1 MRENLNMSGTADRE
15 TNVGRESNVGWHE
28 SVLPNGFAKRPRS
41 SVTDTNDNPAGLAAE
56 VNELETTPEHY
67 NLIAGD
73 PMVVGWT
80 RSYDDPNVVA
90 LRERLDRENGI
101 PDLELVEPVDIDR
114 AVELFD
120 RDGFVVVRDALDPA
134 LLERMR
140 TAVDRVV
147 DRLLEVDPDN
157 SVGGGAGGLPH
168 RYSFGSSS
176 ATRHMLHVPEWCELV
191 DLATTTPILTAIFG
205 SPNYLLGG
213 GGGDMALPGAIEY
226 QGLHSDNIW
235 EELPDRSGR
244 VGVRDL
250 PVPVVTINFPM
261 VDFTRVNGPVRQIP
275 GTQNSHDPIPSL
287 AAEPDWMKLSTVCPV
302 PAGSAIIRDNRTWHG
317 GTPNLSRDVRA
328 MPNMEYFAPWFRS
341 EGVIRS
347 MPYERWQALS
357 AHGRRIAR
365 HVMLGAGEQ
374 LIGEG
379 FIHPRRAEREAFR
392 AKQLEALGKAKMQE
406 YKARS

>member
-1 MRENLNMSGTADRE
+1 MP
-15 TNVGRESNVGWHE
+15 
-28 SVLPNGFAKRPRS
+28 PNGFVKRPRS

-56 VNELETTPEHY
+56 ANELETTPEHY
-67 NLIAGD
+67 NLVAGD
-73 PMVVGWT
+73 PTVVGWT
-80 RSYDDPNVVA
+80 RTYDDPNVVA
-90 LRERLDRENGI
+90 LRARLDQENGI
-101 PDLELVEPVDIDR
+101 PDLELVEPADVDR

-134 LLERMR
+134 LLQRMR
-140 TAVDRVV
+140 AAVDRVV
-147 DRLLEVDPDN
+147 DRLIEVDPDN

-244 VGVRDL
+244 VTVRDL

-261 VDFTRVNGPVRQIP
+261 IDFTRVNGPVRQIP

-287 AAEPDWMKLSTVCPV
+287 AAEPAWMKLSTVCPV

-317 GTPNLSRDVRA
+317 GTPNLSHDVRA

-357 AHGRRIAR
+357 PHGRRIAR
-365 HVMLGAGEQ
+365 HVMLGASEQ

-392 AKQLEALGKAKMQE
+392 AKQLEELGAEQAQE
-406 YKARS
+406 YQERS

>member
-1 MRENLNMSGTADRE
+1 MRENPNMSGTADRQ
-15 TNVGRESNVGWHE
+15 TNVGRESKVGWHE
-28 SVLPNGFAKRPRS
+28 AVPPNGFVKRPRS
-41 SVTDTNDNPAGLAAE
+41 SVSDTNDNPAGLAA
-56 VNELETTPEHY
+56 VANELETTPEHY
-67 NLIAGD
+67 NLVAGD
-73 PMVVGWT
+73 PTVVGWT

-90 LRERLDRENGI
+90 LRERLDHENGI
-101 PDLELVEPVDIDR
+101 PDLELVESADVDR

-120 RDGFVVVRDALDPA
+120 RDGFVAVGDALDSA

-140 TAVDRVV
+140 AAVDRVV
-147 DRLLEVDPDN
+147 DRLIEVDPDN

-191 DLATTTPILTAIFG
+191 DLPTTTPILTAIFG

-226 QGLHSDNIW
+226 QGLHSDNLW

-244 VGVRDL
+244 VSVRDL

-261 VDFTRVNGPVRQIP
+261 IDFTRLNGPVRQVP
-275 GTQNSHDPIPSL
+275 GTQNSREPIPSL
-287 AAEPDWMKLSTVCPV
+287 AAEPGWMKLSTVCPV

-328 MPNMEYFAPWFRS
+328 MPNIEYFAPWFRS

-347 MPYERWQALS
+347 MPFKRWQELS
-357 AHGRRIAR
+357 PHGRRISR
-365 HVMLGAGEQ
+365 HVMLGAGER

-379 FIHPRRAEREAFR
+379 FIHPKRAEREAFR
-392 AKQLEALGKAKMQE
+392 AQQLEELGTEQAQE
-406 YKARS
+406 YLERA

>member
-1 MRENLNMSGTADRE
+1 MSAENPMWA
-15 TNVGRESNVGWHE
+15 
-28 SVLPNGFAKRPRS
+28 
-41 SVTDTNDNPAGLAAE
+41 
-56 VNELETTPEHY
+56 
-67 NLIAGD
+67 D

-287 AAEPDWMKLSTVCPV
+287 AAEPDWMKLSTVCPL

-379 FIHPRRAEREAFR
+379 FIHPRRAEREDFR